1 MASNT
6 SHPHRNRVAAPVV
19 MATPA
24 GRVARSAIDARHDL
38 ERRDLYR
45 SKATGPH
52 AISHE
57 RMKELERTYAD
68 SAARLQAAEADA
80 CAAIDAQRAIAAA
93 GPVEPETPRD
103 RRHLR
108 LVLPDTRAE
117 PNSPAIPVAMAGLG
131 RAAVAPAP

>member
-1 MASNT
+1 
-6 SHPHRNRVAAPVV
+6 

-57 RMKELERTYAD
+57 RMGGLERAYAD
-68 SAARLQAAEADA
+68 SAARLGAAEADA
-80 CAAIDAQRAIAAA
+80 CAAIDARLAADAA
-93 GPVEPETPRD
+93 GPGEPETPRD
-103 RRHLR
+103 RRRHLR

-117 PNSPAIPVAMAGLG
+117 PSSPAIPVATPGLDG
-131 RAAVAPAP
+131 PLAARQ